1 MLQGLLESVLKW
13 LRRVITQPVH
23 ELNRWQQ
30 AVRSSYDLG
39 RFGARQLRQDRA
51 QHMAAALSFRTLF
64 SLLPVMVV
72 ATLLVKGLIGVDKF
86 IAITDDV
93 LSSIGL
99 DTLRILPASGVGA
112 QSITLSLWLKDLF
125 EQAATVSVESIRWVG
140 VAVMVYAAISLLV
153 TIENCF
159 NVIVR
164 APVGRRWTRRV
175 PLYWFVLTVSPL
187 AVFAWYSVNGWFDTW
202 IASVETWNWL
212 LYLVLLGWN
221 LLGAWLLMLAVYTLM
236 PSSSPQWKPA
246 AIGAAVS
253 AMLLVIGLRGF
264 GAYLNNAFTIGQLYG
279 SLGLIPLF
287 MFWVYLMWLAVLFG
301 LEVAAILQALPGR
314 RLEELERERKAEA
327 LVDPAAV
334 MGVMEVI
341 GERFMLGQSSSLV
354 QLCERTGLPEVAVS
368 KMLSGLAMENLV
380 HRLEG
385 PTDTVTLAR
394 SPDQISGVQLL
405 EIAFRL
411 VDYGDAGTGSALLAR
426 LRQAQRD
433 LIDQTTLA
441 GLVTEN

>member
-1 MLQGLLESVLKW
+1 MLQGRVESLLKW
-13 LRRVITQPVH
+13 LRRVITQPFD
-23 ELNRWQQ
+23 ELNRWQR
-30 AVRSSYDLG
+30 AVRSGYDLG
-39 RFGARQLRQDRA
+39 RFGARQLRHDRA
-51 QHMAAALSFRTLF
+51 QQMAAALSFRTLF

-86 IAITDDV
+86 IAMTDDV

-99 DTLRILPASGVGA
+99 DTLRVLPARGSGD
-112 QSITLSLWLKDLF
+112 QSITLSVWLKTLF
-125 EQAATVSVESIRWVG
+125 EQAATVSLESIRWVG
-140 VAVMVYAAISLLV
+140 VAVTIYAAISLVV
-153 TIENCF
+153 TVENCF

-212 LYLVLLGWN
+212 LYLVALCWSLF
-221 LLGAWLLMLAVYTLM
+221 GAWLLMLAVYTLM
-236 PSSSPQWKPA
+236 PSSPPLLKPA
-246 AIGAAVS
+246 AAGSAVS
-253 AMLLVIGLRGF
+253 ACLLVIGMRGL

-287 MFWVYLMWLAVLFG
+287 MFWVYLMWLAILFG
-301 LEVAAILQALPGR
+301 LEVAVILQALPGR
-314 RLEELERERKAEA
+314 QLEELERQRTAET

-334 MGVMEVI
+334 MGVMQVI
-341 GERFMLGQSSSLV
+341 GERFLAGQPSSLI

-368 KMLSGLAMENLV
+368 QMLSGLAMENLV

-385 PTDTVTLAR
+385 PADTVTLAQ
-394 SPDQISGVQLL
+394 SPDQISGAQLL

-411 VDYGDAGTGSALLAR
+411 VDYKDAGTGSELLVR

-433 LIDQTTLA
+433 LVGQTTLA
-441 GLVTEN
+441 GLVADR